1 MAYVLLLI
9 KKASQLVSV
18 RQGRWAVQSASR
30 GLGLWQVG
38 DVGGGCWVGLE
49 RAHPGDLGCQ
59 PGVDEILGKADV
71 GRGPRDGDLTL

>member
-9 KKASQLVSV
+9 KKASRLVSV

-49 RAHPGDLGCQ
+49 RAHPGDLGRQ
-59 PGVDEILGKADV
+59 PRTKAGEGETVTMNILISGQ
-71 GRGPRDGDLTL
+71 T